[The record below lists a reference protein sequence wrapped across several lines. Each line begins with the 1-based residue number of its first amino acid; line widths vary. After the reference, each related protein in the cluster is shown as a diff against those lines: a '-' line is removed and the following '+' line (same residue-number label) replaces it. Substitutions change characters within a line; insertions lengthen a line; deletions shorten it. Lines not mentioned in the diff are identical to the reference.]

1 MTDETQAAR
10 EAREAPTPFMML
22 CGSLGAQVHMAL
34 GLIPDPTTQ
43 KGKVEFDAA
52 RQGIQ
57 ILEDLEAKTKG
68 NLDANEQKLMTD
80 LLAQL
85 KMIYVEVHKIH
96 AQSQADAA
104 GKGESAPPPDD
115 PEEASAT

>member
-1 MTDETQAAR
+1 MTDETKAHD
-10 EAREAPTPFMML
+10 EAKVPPTPFMML

-52 RQGIQ
+52 RQGIAM
-57 ILEDLEAKTKG
+57 LEDLETKTKG
-68 NLDANEQKLMTD
+68 NLEAQEQKLMSD

-85 KMIYVEVHKIH
+85 KMLYVEVHKIH
-96 AQSQADAA
+96 QKGAAEAAKDDAA
-104 GKGESAPPPDD
+104 PAADEKESHG
-115 PEEASAT
+115 